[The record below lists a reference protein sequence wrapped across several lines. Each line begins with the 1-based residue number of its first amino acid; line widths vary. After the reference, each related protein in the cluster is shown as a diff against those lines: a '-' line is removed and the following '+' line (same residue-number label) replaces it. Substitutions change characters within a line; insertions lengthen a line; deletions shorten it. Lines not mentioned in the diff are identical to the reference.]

1 MVRTSQTKM
10 QLANSLKEI
19 MKKVPFHNITVRNVA
34 DDCKVNRQTFYYHF
48 KDMYD
53 LLEWIYQNDIFSA
66 FHEISVTNWQSVL
79 LDTIKYAKTNKSF
92 LRNTNRSLRKET
104 IEKYLYPFI
113 SQMFELVFEDACKD
127 AYIRKEEK
135 EFILK
140 FFTHAYVN
148 VIIQWI
154 GNGMQED
161 DSFLIEKV
169 QILRRLLQSYHSSQ
183 TSPDSITVYSGLQ
196 NMEVKNS
203 GKMRGQVIPILSEAV
218 NNF

>member
-1 MVRTSQTKM
+1 MVRTSQTKT

-19 MKKVPFHNITVRNVA
+19 MKKVPFHNITVQNVA

-53 LLEWIYQNDIFSA
+53 LLEWIYQNDIFCG
-66 FHEISVTNWQSVL
+66 FQEISVKNWQNVL
-79 LDTIKYAKTNKSF
+79 LDTIKYAKRNKSF

-104 IEKYLYPFI
+104 IEKYLFPFI
-113 SQMFELVFEDACKD
+113 YQLFELVFDDACKD
-127 AYIRKEEK
+127 ALIRTEEK
-135 EFILK
+135 VFILK

-154 GNGMQED
+154 GNGMQEED
-161 DSFLIEKV
+161 TFLLEKV
-169 QILRRLLQSYHSSQ
+169 QILRRLLQSYRNSQ
-183 TSPDSITVYSGLQ
+183 TAETITVYNGLQ
-196 NMEVKNS
+196 NMEVKNG
-203 GKMRGQVIPILSEAV
+203 GKMRGQIIPMMSEAV

>member
-19 MKKVPFHNITVRNVA
+19 MEKIPFHNITVQNVA
-34 DDCKVNRQTFYYHF
+34 DHCGVNRQTFYYHF

-53 LLEWIYQNDIFSA
+53 LLEWIYQNDIFCGFQKLSGK
-66 FHEISVTNWQSVL
+66 NWQTVL
-79 LDTIKYAKTNKSF
+79 LDTIKYAKKNKFF

-113 SQMFELVFEDACKD
+113 NQLFVLIFDDVYKD
-127 AYIRKEEK
+127 AYIRTEEK

-148 VIIQWI
+148 VVIQWI
-154 GNGMQED
+154 GSGMQEE
-161 DSFLIEKV
+161 DSFLLEKV
-169 QILRRLLQSYHSSQ
+169 QILRGMLQSYRSCPAVAD
-183 TSPDSITVYSGLQ
+183 TITIYSGLQ
-196 NMEVKNS
+196 NIDLQAGRNTLRTNYS
-203 GKMRGQVIPILSEAV
+203 YAV
-218 NNF
+218 GGRK